1 MDTDAARVEPRIERS
16 QTGVDYTQNDL
27 KLPRST
33 FDGCQFV
40 TDWYLNHL
48 LQGNVK
54 VCNIGTGSD
63 TVTAKGAWVNT
74 TPDIHMQ
81 VPDGRVVFPM
91 ALEVN
96 IDDWSTNQ
104 DLELVLAFANSLD
117 TTPGSGTSQTVRN
130 MNNKFLARTGV
141 KIESEVGAI
150 TALSGRYQEIWRT
163 NGVFGANP
171 AAGSNEEGG
180 PTRFIYEA
188 RHLAPTAC
196 IVGPSELTLHVG
208 KTTFEYF
215 ARLIFVE
222 LLTSPA
228 L

>member
-1 MDTDAARVEPRIERS
+1 MTTERVEPRIERS
-16 QTGVDYTQNDL
+16 QTGVEYSSESA
-27 KLPRST
+27 LPRAT
-33 FDGCQFV
+33 KDGCQFV

-54 VCNIGTGSD
+54 VCNIGTGTA

-81 VPDGRVVFPM
+81 IPEGRVVFPM

-96 IDDWSTNQ
+96 IDALSDDA
-104 DLELVLAFANSLD
+104 DLELILAFANSLD
-117 TTPGSGTSQTVRN
+117 TTPTTGTPQAVRN
-130 MNNKFLARTGV
+130 MNNRFLARTGV
-141 KIESEVGAI
+141 TIESEVGAI
-150 TALSGRYQEIWRT
+150 TALSGRYQEIWRL
-163 NGVFGANP
+163 NGTLGGDP
-171 AAGSNEEGG
+171 AEGDSEEGG
-180 PTRFIYEA
+180 PTRFTYEA

-196 IVGPSELTLHVG
+196 IVGDSELTLHVG

-215 ARLIFVE
+215 ARLVFVE
-222 LLTSPA
+222 LQASA

>member
-1 MDTDAARVEPRIERS
+1 M
-16 QTGVDYTQNDL
+16 
-27 KLPRST
+27 
-33 FDGCQFV
+33 
-40 TDWYLNHL
+40 
-48 LQGNVK
+48 K

-81 VPDGRVVFPM
+81 IPDGRVVFPM

-96 IDDWSTNQ
+96 IDALADNQ

-117 TTPGSGTSQTVRN
+117 ETPGSGTPQTVLN

-141 KIESEVGAI
+141 TIESEVGSI

-163 NGVFGANP
+163 NGTFGANP
-171 AAGSNEEGG
+171 EAGSNEDGA

-215 ARLIFVE
+215 ARLVFVE

>member
-1 MDTDAARVEPRIERS
+1 MDTDVARVEPRIERS
-16 QTGVDYTQNDL
+16 QTGVDYLEGQGP
-27 KLPRST
+27 PRAT
-33 FDGCQFV
+33 KDGCQFV

-54 VCNIGTGSD
+54 VCNIGTGTD

-91 ALEVN
+91 VLEVN
-96 IDDWSTNQ
+96 IDDWSDDQ

-117 TTPGSGTSQTVRN
+117 TTPSGGTSQSVRN
-130 MNNKFLARTGV
+130 MHNKFLARTGV
-141 KIESEVGAI
+141 TIESEITAI

-163 NGVFGANP
+163 NGTFGANP

-180 PTRFIYEA
+180 PTRFVYEA
-188 RHLAPTAC
+188 RHIAPAAC

-215 ARLIFVE
+215 ARLVFVE
-222 LLTSPA
+222 LLTTPA